1 MGIRNFDD
9 FTAALLDAG
18 FSLGG
23 AGSEVFS
30 LLPYNWNNTPE
41 GWPVRWHTGD
51 AETDPWEW
59 RMRVLE
65 ERSDIAYAKVFFR
78 KSGYITRA
86 WYPCFLAARRQGRE
100 FDEIYADGEMSHA
113 AKRVYAVVRDNGA
126 LPMHAVKQLGGFGK
140 EDAARFDRAV
150 VDLQMKLYLTLCG
163 RRQKRSKTGEEYGWS
178 STVLCTTEDFWG
190 PGVFDEAARLSP
202 QEAAGRITQ
211 QVLRLNP
218 QAKVKKLEKFIWG

>member
-1 MGIRNFDD
+1 MEIRNFDD
-9 FTAALLDAG
+9 FTAALLEAG
-18 FSLGG
+18 FSVGG
-23 AGSEVFS
+23 ADNEVFS
-30 LLPYNWNNTPE
+30 LLPYSWNNTPE

-51 AETDPWEW
+51 AATDPWEW

-65 ERSDIAYAKVFFR
+65 ERDDIAYGKVFFR

-86 WYPCFLAARRQGRE
+86 WYPSFLAARRQGRE

-113 AKRVYAVVRDNGA
+113 AKRIYTTVQANGA
-126 LPMHAVKQLGGFGK
+126 LPMHAVKQLGGFAK

-190 PGVFDEAARLSP
+190 QEVFDEAARLSP
-202 QEAAGRITQ
+202 QEGADRIAQ

-218 QAKVKKLEKFIWG
+218 QAKPKKLEKFIWG